1 MNSIS
6 IMHRIYMKRRKR
18 RNRLLIEWE
27 TLLKTI
33 KEMRIILIGKE
44 IEIRFLRDIYPRRD
58 CIKKEFLT
66 LLLYLIFNKD
76 KNQDNTKSR
85 KKFLEENINKIT
97 TFKEKDKTMIW
108 ETTIKGKELMFLID
122 KVEPFLWSSISW
134 IDLTFLT
141 ILLKYMSPW
150 RRK

>member
-6 IMHRIYMKRRKR
+6 IMLRIYTNRRKR
-18 RNRLLIEWE
+18 KNRLLIEWE
-27 TLLKTI
+27 TFLRTI
-33 KEMRIILIGKE
+33 KERRIILIGKE
-44 IEIRFLRDIYPRRD
+44 IEIKFLRDTYPKRD

-66 LLLYLIFNKD
+66 LLLYRNKD
-76 KNQDNTKSR
+76 KNQDNTKS
-85 KKFLEENINKIT
+85 KNKFQEANINKIT
-97 TFKEKDKTMIW
+97 TIKDKDKTMIW

-122 KVEPFLWSSISW
+122 KVEPFLWNSILW